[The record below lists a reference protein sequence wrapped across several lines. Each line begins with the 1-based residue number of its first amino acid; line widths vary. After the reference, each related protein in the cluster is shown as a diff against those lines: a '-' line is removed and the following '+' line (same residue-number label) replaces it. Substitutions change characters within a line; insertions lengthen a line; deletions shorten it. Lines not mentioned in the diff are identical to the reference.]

1 MDEKKTISLEQFQ
14 TILESLITYID
25 SKTNNTSAESGKTV
39 VSADNTSTIASPL
52 STNLNTSSFIY
63 QNGLLL
69 TQGTH
74 YNLGADN
81 QSITLIGYTAS
92 KDDIFTFINC

>member
-1 MDEKKTISLEQFQ
+1 MAEKKTISLEQLQ
-14 TILESLITYID
+14 TILESLITYVD
-25 SKTNNTSAESGKTV
+25 SKTNNTGAESGKTV
-39 VSADNTSTIASPL
+39 VSANNTSIIASPL
-52 STNLNTSSFIY
+52 STNLNASSFIY

-81 QSITLIGYTAS
+81 QSITLIDYTAS
-92 KDDIFTFINC
+92 KDDIFTFVNC